1 MRALACVVVAMVPF
15 AGAAAAAGATGAAP
29 GAGAGADAPEQAA
42 AQAELY
48 LEVRLNGEETGMVL
62 RFTQGP
68 RGLRSSVQNLRDLQ
82 LDPAVFGLP
91 ADGEFDLAA
100 ARGLAHRYDSAA
112 QSLELTVDEVL
123 RATTSVAAR
132 PDRDLAASAGTSR
145 GALLNYQFYAQPGQG
160 GRAAALHEL
169 RWFDA
174 RGVFST
180 SGTTTLR
187 GEGRTYTRF
196 DTWWTRSDPATL
208 ETVQV
213 GDIVSNSLPWS
224 RSMRLGGIQWRKN
237 FALRPDLLTYPVA
250 SVRGTAVVPTAVS
263 LYVNGMQQLSTEV
276 PSGPFV
282 IDQIGGLN
290 GAGQASIVTRDALG
304 RSIATTLPLYI
315 DTRMMAPGLTDFSVE
330 AGVLRRDFGMRSFS
344 YAASPAAS
352 ASVRH
357 GMSDTVTVEAHGE
370 AGRGLLNLGGGG
382 MLRLGRA
389 GVVNAALAASAGREH
404 GLLGSLGYQYIS
416 ALFSID
422 LQTQRATGRYADL
435 ASGEGT
441 PPPRRNDRAS
451 LNVALP
457 FGQSAGISYVGYR
470 VPGQEPARIAALNW
484 SASFPGGVY
493 ASLGAWQDLDRRE
506 SRGLSLSVSMSF
518 GERMSANVTGGRQQ
532 RQDSHNVSLVRPA
545 DYGGG
550 FGWALQQGGIETSR
564 YTQAQL
570 QYLGSA
576 GQVTVVGQR
585 SGDRN
590 GVAIDAGGALVLMDG
605 VVAPARQVGAGFAL
619 VSTGAPDVPVVH
631 ENRPLGR
638 TDSRGYLL
646 VPNLI
651 PYTSNRLSID
661 TTALPVDAR
670 VRSTSV
676 MAVPQRLAGV
686 LVSFPI
692 ERYAAATVILHGPD
706 GAPLPAGTPV
716 NDPRSGKS
724 TVVGYDGVAFVD
736 GLQADN
742 RLVVGSG
749 NSRCEV
755 RFAWQ
760 EASGALAVIG
770 PLQCRAEAQQGA
782 RP

>member
-1 MRALACVVVAMVPF
+1 MRALVCMVL
-15 AGAAAAAGATGAAP
+15 AAVPAAGGAWAQAAP
-29 GAGAGADAPEQAA
+29 A
-42 AQAELY
+42 AELY

-82 LDPAVFGLP
+82 LDPARFGLP

-100 ARGLAHRYDSAA
+100 ANGLAHRYDPAA
-112 QSLELTVDEVL
+112 QSLELTVDSAL
-123 RATTSVAAR
+123 RAVTAVAAR
-132 PDRDLAASAGTSR
+132 PDRELATSAGTSR
-145 GALLNYQFYAQPGQG
+145 GALLNYQFYAQPGSG
-160 GRAAALHEL
+160 GRIAGLQEL

-174 RGVFST
+174 HGVFST

-187 GEGRTYTRF
+187 GEGRAYTRF

-213 GDIVSNSLPWS
+213 GDIVSNALPWS

-237 FALRPDLLTYPVA
+237 FTLRPDLLTYPVA

-263 LYVNGMQQLSTEV
+263 LYVNGMQQASTEV
-276 PSGPFV
+276 PSGPYV

-304 RSIATTLPLYI
+304 RTIATTLPLYI

-330 AGVLRRDFGMRSFS
+330 AGVLRRDYGTRSFG
-344 YAASPAAS
+344 YASSPAAS
-352 ASVRH
+352 ASMRH
-357 GMSDTVTVEAHGE
+357 GLSDTVTVEAHGE
-370 AGRGLLNLGGGG
+370 AGRGLVNLGAGG

-389 GVVNAALAASAGREH
+389 GVVSGALAASAGRRH
-404 GLLGSLGYQYIS
+404 GLLASVGYQYIS
-416 ALFSID
+416 PLFSVD
-422 LQTQRATGRYADL
+422 LQRQRAGARHADL

-451 LNVALP
+451 LNMALP
-457 FGQSAGISYVGYR
+457 FGQSAGISYIGYEA
-470 VPGQEPARIAALNW
+470 PGLAPARIAALNW
-484 SASFPGGVY
+484 SAAFPGGIY
-493 ASLGAWQDLDRRE
+493 ASLGAWRDLDRRE
-506 SRGLSLSVSMSF
+506 ARGLSLSLSMAI
-518 GERMSANVTGGRQQ
+518 GERTSASVTAGRQQ
-532 RQDSHNVSLVRPA
+532 GQRSHNIALARPA

-576 GQVTVVGQR
+576 GQVTVIGQR
-585 SGDRN
+585 NGERN
-590 GVAIDAGGALVLMDG
+590 DVAIDAGGALVLMDG

-619 VSTGAPDVPVVH
+619 VSTGAPGVPVVH

-651 PYTSNRLSID
+651 PYANNLLSID

-670 VRSTSV
+670 VRSTSAT
-676 MAVPQRLAGV
+676 AVPQRLAGV

-692 ERYAAATVILHGPD
+692 ERYAAATVILHGTD
-706 GAPLPAGTPV
+706 DEPLPVGTPV
-716 NDPRSGKS
+716 SDPASGKS
-724 TVVGYDGVAFVD
+724 TVVGYDGMAFVD
-736 GLQADN
+736 DLRAEN
-742 RLVVGSG
+742 RLVVGAG
-749 NSRCEV
+749 AQRCEV
-755 RFAWQ
+755 RFAWR
-760 EASGALAVIG
+760 ESAGSLPVIG
-770 PLQCRAEAQQGA
+770 PLSCRPGVQ
-782 RP
+782 P